1 MKEIRLHGRG
11 GQGVVKASQIIVKA
25 AVAGGSKG
33 QFIPF
38 FGVERKGSPVF
49 GYLRLSD
56 GEIRR
61 KTQIYEPDML
71 VIMDDSLVGM
81 EATYSGLKEG
91 GTIIINSVKTREE
104 LNVPPQA
111 GDVWIVDATGI
122 SEELFGRNI
131 PNTAMLGAFVKATG
145 LVEKDVLFE
154 AIGETFGEA
163 NTEAAERAFEEV
175 CAYPADGQASK
186 KPAAEEA
193 GGQAVKKPAAEEA
206 GRQTAQASAPAGS
219 SAEKAVKPD
228 GQEEKPKRKHIT
240 PKGGEGMYILDTAS
254 WRVFRP
260 VMDKDKCVECGLCM
274 AYCPVNSVVSKED
287 SYVISY
293 DYCKGCGLCAKE
305 CPRGAISMEPEADFA
320 ADAGA
325 ELTGGEM

>member
-25 AVAGGSKG
+25 AVAGGRQG

-49 GYLRLSD
+49 GYLRLSED
-56 GEIRR
+56 EIRR

-91 GTIIINSVKTREE
+91 GMIVINSTKTREE
-104 LNVPPQA
+104 LLVPPQA
-111 GDVWIVDATGI
+111 GDVAIVDATGI

-145 LVEKDVLFE
+145 LVDKDILFK

-163 NTEAAERAFEEV
+163 NIEAAERAFDEVVIVPAPEGAAAAEDAAEPLAEE
-175 CAYPADGQASK
+175 ADAEPATEDPDDPSK
-186 KPAAEEA
+186 KP
-193 GGQAVKKPAAEEA
+193 
-206 GRQTAQASAPAGS
+206 
-219 SAEKAVKPD
+219 
-228 GQEEKPKRKHIT
+228 HIT
-240 PKGGEGMYILDTAS
+240 PKGGYGMYVLDTAS

-260 VMDKDKCVECGLCM
+260 VMDKEKCIECGLCM
-274 AYCPVNSVVSKED
+274 AYCPVDSVISKD
-287 SYVISY
+287 GSYVITY
-293 DYCKGCGLCAKE
+293 DFCKGCGLCAKE
-305 CPRGAISMEPEADFA
+305 CPKGAISMEPEAEA
-320 ADAGA
+320 AKAA
-325 ELTGGEM
+325 EENAAGGEM